1 MPCVC
6 FLCNYWILVKISRRG
21 KHWERVWASSEG
33 ILSRQA
39 WLPPSVHAF
48 SYSGAVISIPILARS
63 VAALGILTGSAC
75 AGFNARPPAESPQ
88 ASLIFYT
95 VTAEIALSR
104 HESRVAALQYTA
116 ATEANHDPR
125 LLRRAA
131 EVTAQCLQPSLTTQ
145 VTTRWIAIDAA
156 SADAHRAA
164 ARALLDLD
172 RIDAAAAQYDVLVN
186 SSPRG
191 AEAELAALEAE
202 FTSDDNVYGARQVA
216 DRLAKAFPSSAA
228 ALRLQAFATLRADD
242 PAAAAPVFAAALAA
256 IDAQPQGRA
265 PAAGPDAGAGSAAA
279 PEDAT
284 AAARQELTEG
294 WWRARILA
302 GDKTGPLAE
311 AQSSL
316 QALDSP
322 QSRLDY
328 ALLLLAAQE
337 QSEAEAELTAL
348 TENPQAR
355 PVALRLLGLL
365 AYQHGRLNDAAGR
378 FAELVN
384 TGRFL
389 DDAVYYLGL
398 IAERHHDFE
407 RALELYSQV
416 QNGDD
421 ALPALLRA
429 AAILE
434 AHGTASAGEEL
445 FARLLEEEPSHAPEI
460 IVAHARLYAEAE
472 QRPKAVALLQRAE
485 LDYPDSTELPYA
497 LASIADADGQTRT
510 AIDVLKKVLTL
521 RPSDPAALNAYG
533 YTLADHNFHLREARK
548 LIERAYLAAPKSP
561 AILDSLGW
569 VLFRQGHAVEAL
581 AYLDAAYADDHD
593 GDIAAHLGE
602 VLWRLDRRA
611 DAERIWSQATSLDAD
626 NRLLKAT
633 LQRLHRSN

>member
-1 MPCVC
+1 MPCAC

-21 KHWERVWASSEG
+21 KHWERVWASSEW
-33 ILSRQA
+33 IWSRQA
-39 WLPPSVHAF
+39 WLEPSVHAF
-48 SYSGAVISIPILARS
+48 SYSGVVISIPILARS
-63 VAALGILTGSAC
+63 FAALGILAGSAC

-116 ATEANHDPR
+116 ATENNHDPR

-145 VTTRWIAIDAA
+145 VAGRWIAIDGA

-172 RIDAAAAQYDVLVN
+172 RIDAAAAQYDVVVS

-191 AEAELAALEAE
+191 VEAELAALEAE
-202 FTSDDNVYGARQVA
+202 FTGDDNVYGARQVA
-216 DRLAKAFPSSAA
+216 DRLTKAFPSSAA

-242 PAAAAPVFAAALAA
+242 PAAAVPVFAAALAA
-256 IDAQPQGRA
+256 FDAQPPVPA
-265 PAAGPDAGAGSAAA
+265 PAAGSAAA
-279 PEDAT
+279 PEDAV

-302 GDKTGPLAE
+302 GDKAGPLAE

-316 QALDSP
+316 KAQDSA
-322 QSRLDY
+322 QGRLDY
-328 ALLLLAAQE
+328 ALLQLAAQE
-337 QSEAEAELTAL
+337 ETEAEAELTAL

-365 AYQHGRLNDAAGR
+365 NYQHGRLNDAAGR

-434 AHGTASAGEEL
+434 AHGAAPAGEDL
-445 FARLLEEEPSHAPEI
+445 FARLVEEEPSHAPEI

-472 QRPKAVALLQRAE
+472 QRPKAVVLLQRAE

-497 LASIADADGQTRT
+497 LASIADDDGQTRT
-510 AIDVLKKVLTL
+510 AIDVLKKVLAL

-533 YTLADHNFHLREARK
+533 YTLADHNLHLREARK

-569 VLFRQGHAVEAL
+569 VLFRQGHGVEAL
-581 AYLDAAYADDHD
+581 PYLDAAYADDHD

-611 DAERIWSQATSLDAD
+611 DAERIWSQAISLDAD
-626 NRLLKAT
+626 NRLLKTT
-633 LQRLHRSN
+633 LQRLHRSK